1 MRIPVCAML
10 RNEME
15 SIGILF
21 AGEEVLRGERGAF
34 HCFTFLLSGA
44 EVLSL
49 VCFWGFVLFVWLFV
63 GFLCVLFLVLF
74 LLTPEGLATSLG
86 LAPLVVMR

>member
-1 MRIPVCAML
+1 MMGGDRDK
-10 RNEME
+10 R
-15 SIGILF
+15 
-21 AGEEVLRGERGAF
+21 
-34 HCFTFLLSGA
+34 TKWW
-44 EVLSL
+44 SL
-49 VCFWGFVLFVWLFV
+49 VCFWGFVLLVWLFV